1 MLDTSLANLSVP
13 LGLNLAIKL
22 LSNESDI
29 ESKIIK
35 KENKLEKN
43 KPYNKRKETKEKLNK
58 NNSIKYSKLKL
69 RSQRVLV

>member
-22 LSNESDI
+22 LSNENDI
-29 ESKIIK
+29 ESKIRK
-35 KENKLEKN
+35 KENKLDKN
-43 KPYNKRKETKEKLNK
+43 KPYNKRKETKEKLKK
-58 NNSIKYSKLKL
+58 NIKSSKLKL